1 MPVYSLATSMWPN
14 GVPFDRVIAEV
25 AGAGFTQCELFAS
38 KDLADDRTAGERR
51 GILNQHGVWA
61 RTVHP
66 QIDRV
71 DLAALDDDVRTQSVA
86 TVASCFEPFAE
97 LGGFASILHPSGAVL
112 HPSGGDMRAED
123 QELRI
128 GAFRRSLDTL
138 TARAEQLG
146 IRLACENLQHKGQP
160 RPLCRMEDLRRV
172 VDDYPSTV
180 GICLDTGHANNN
192 GLDPADEARIA
203 GERLIALHMQDT
215 DALEDRHWPPGLGN
229 IDWRRFGA
237 ALTEIGFNG
246 AWTFE
251 VGTGASG
258 PAATAALVRRIAD
271 AWAEGRAPSDLPHT
285 ETAAGFNAL

>member
-1 MPVYSLATSMWPN
+1 MPNYSLATAMWDN
-14 GVPFDRVIAEV
+14 AVPFDRVIADV
-25 AGAGFTQCELFAS
+25 AAAGFTQCELFAS
-38 KDLADDRTAGERR
+38 KDLVDDRTAGQRR
-51 GILNQHGVWA
+51 RILNHHGVWA

-66 QIDRV
+66 QIADV
-71 DLAALDDDVRTQSVA
+71 NLAALDDSVREQAVA
-86 TVASCFEPFAE
+86 TVVSCFEPFAA
-97 LGGFASILHPSGAVL
+97 LGGFAAIVHPSGREV
-112 HPSGGDMRAED
+112 SAED
-123 QELRI
+123 LELHI

-138 TARAEQLG
+138 TAQAESLG
-146 IRLACENLQHKGQP
+146 IRLACENLQLKGQR

-215 DALEDRHWPPGLGN
+215 DAVEDRHWPPGLGTVN
-229 IDWRRFGA
+229 WRRVSA
-237 ALTEIGFNG
+237 ALIDIGFDG

-251 VGTGASG
+251 VGAGVSG

-271 AWAEGRAPSDLPHT
+271 AWAAGRAPSELPQT

>member
-1 MPVYSLATSMWPN
+1 MPVYSLATAMWDSAA
-14 GVPFDRVIAEV
+14 PFDQVIAEL
-25 AGAGFTQCELFAS
+25 AGAGFTQCELLAT

-51 GILNQHGVWA
+51 RILNQHGVWA
-61 RTVHP
+61 RTIHSNLG
-66 QIDRV
+66 V
-71 DLAALDDDVRTQSVA
+71 DLAALDDDVRAQAVASVK
-86 TVASCFEPFAE
+86 SCFEPFAE
-97 LGGFASILHPSGAVL
+97 LGGFAVIVHPSR
-112 HPSGGDMRAED
+112 GDGPAEEM
-123 QELRI
+123 ELRI

-138 TARAEQLG
+138 TARADQLG

-160 RPLCRMEDLRRV
+160 RPLCRMADLRSV

-215 DALEDRHWPPGLGN
+215 DAVEDRHWPPGLGN
-229 IDWRRFGA
+229 IDWRRVSA
-237 ALTEIGFNG
+237 ALIEIGFNG

-251 VGTGASG
+251 LGAGAAG
-258 PAATAALVRRIAD
+258 PAATAALARRIAD
-271 AWAEGRAPSDLPHT
+271 AWAEGRAPSELPHT

>member
-1 MPVYSLATSMWPN
+1 MPVYSLATAMWDSAA
-14 GVPFDRVIAEV
+14 PFDQVIAEL

-38 KDLADDRTAGERR
+38 KQLVDDRTAGERR
-51 GILNQHGVWA
+51 RILNQHGVWA

-66 QIDRV
+66 QIDNV
-71 DLAALDDDVRTQSVA
+71 NLAATDEAVRSGAVA

-97 LGGFASILHPSGAVL
+97 LGGFAAIVHPTGR
-112 HPSGGDMRAED
+112 DIRAED
-123 QELRI
+123 LDLHI

-138 TARAEQLG
+138 TAKAEELG

-215 DALEDRHWPPGLGN
+215 DAVEDRHWPPGLGTVN
-229 IDWRRFGA
+229 WRRVSA
-237 ALTEIGFNG
+237 ALIEIGFDG

-251 VGTGASG
+251 VRAGVSG

-271 AWAEGRAPSDLPHT
+271 AWAAGRAPSELPQT

>member
-1 MPVYSLATSMWPN
+1 MPTYSLATAMWDN
-14 GVPFDRVIAEV
+14 AVPFDRVIADV
-25 AGAGFTQCELFAS
+25 AAAGFTQCELFAS
-38 KDLADDRTAGERR
+38 KDLVDDRTAGQRR
-51 GILNQHGVWA
+51 RILNHHGVWA

-66 QIDRV
+66 QIADV
-71 DLAALDDDVRTQSVA
+71 NLAALDDSVREQAVA
-86 TVASCFEPFAE
+86 TVVSCFEPFAA
-97 LGGFASILHPSGAVL
+97 LGGFAAIVHPSGREV
-112 HPSGGDMRAED
+112 SAED
-123 QELRI
+123 LELHI

-138 TARAEQLG
+138 TAQAEPLG
-146 IRLACENLQHKGQP
+146 IRLACENLQLKGQR

-215 DALEDRHWPPGLGN
+215 DAVEDRHWPPGLGTVN
-229 IDWRRFGA
+229 WRRVSA
-237 ALTEIGFNG
+237 ALIDIGFDG

-251 VGTGASG
+251 VGAGVSG

-271 AWAEGRAPSDLPHT
+271 AWAAGRAPSELPQT

>member
-1 MPVYSLATSMWPN
+1 MPEYSLATAIWPN
-14 GVPFDRVIAEV
+14 GVPFDQVIAEL
-25 AGAGFTQCELFAS
+25 AGAGFRQCELFGP

-51 GILNQHGVWA
+51 AVLNRHGVWV
-61 RTVHP
+61 RTVHS
-66 QIDRV
+66 DLSV
-71 DLAALDDDVRTQSVA
+71 DLAALDDDDRTRAVA
-86 TVASCFEPFAE
+86 AVAACFEPFAE
-97 LGGFASILHPSGAVL
+97 LGGFAVIVHPSGK
-112 HPSGGDMRAED
+112 GDGESRAED
-123 QELRI
+123 LEIRI
-128 GAFRRSLDTL
+128 EAIRRSLDAL
-138 TARAEQLG
+138 TAQAERLG
-146 IRLACENLQHKGQP
+146 IRLACENLQHKGAP
-160 RPLCRMEDLRRV
+160 RPLCRMEELRRV

-237 ALTEIGFNG
+237 ALTEIGFDG

-271 AWAEGRAPSDLPHT
+271 AWAAGRAPSDLPET
-285 ETAAGFNAL
+285 ETAAGFNTLK

>member
-1 MPVYSLATSMWPN
+1 MPNYSLATAMWDN
-14 GVPFDRVIAEV
+14 DVPFDRVIADV
-25 AGAGFTQCELFAS
+25 AAAGFTQCELFAS
-38 KDLADDRTAGERR
+38 KDLVDDRTAGQRR
-51 GILNQHGVWA
+51 RILNQHGVWA

-66 QIDRV
+66 QIADV
-71 DLAALDDDVRTQSVA
+71 NLAALDDSVREQAVA
-86 TVASCFEPFAE
+86 TVASCFEPFAA
-97 LGGFASILHPSGAVL
+97 LGGFAAIVHPSGREV
-112 HPSGGDMRAED
+112 SAED
-123 QELRI
+123 LELHI

-138 TARAEQLG
+138 TAQAESLG
-146 IRLACENLQHKGQP
+146 IRLACENLQLKGQP

-192 GLDPADEARIA
+192 ALDPADEARIA

-215 DALEDRHWPPGLGN
+215 DAVEDRHWPPGLGTVN
-229 IDWRRFGA
+229 WRRVSA
-237 ALTEIGFNG
+237 ALIEIGFDG

-251 VGTGASG
+251 VGAGASG

-271 AWAEGRAPSDLPHT
+271 AWAAGRAPSELPQT

>member
-1 MPVYSLATSMWPN
+1 MPTYSLATAMWDN
-14 GVPFDRVIAEV
+14 AVPFDRVIADV
-25 AGAGFTQCELFAS
+25 AAAGFTQCELFAS
-38 KDLADDRTAGERR
+38 KDLVDDRTAGQRR
-51 GILNQHGVWA
+51 RILNQHGVWA

-66 QIDRV
+66 QIADV
-71 DLAALDDDVRTQSVA
+71 NLAALDDSVREQAVA
-86 TVASCFEPFAE
+86 TVASCFEPFAA
-97 LGGFASILHPSGAVL
+97 LGGFAAIVHPSGREVSADLEL
-112 HPSGGDMRAED
+112 H
-123 QELRI
+123 I

-138 TARAEQLG
+138 TAQAESLG
-146 IRLACENLQHKGQP
+146 IRLACENLQLKGQP

-215 DALEDRHWPPGLGN
+215 DAVEDRHWPPGLGTVN
-229 IDWRRFGA
+229 WRRVSA
-237 ALTEIGFNG
+237 ALIDIGFDG

-251 VGTGASG
+251 VGAGASG

-271 AWAEGRAPSDLPHT
+271 AWAAGRAPSELPQT

>member
-1 MPVYSLATSMWPN
+1 MPEYSLATAIWPN
-14 GVPFDRVIAEV
+14 GVPFDQVIAEL
-25 AGAGFTQCELFAS
+25 AGAGFRQCELFGP
-38 KDLADDRTAGERR
+38 KDLADERTAGERR
-51 GILNQHGVWA
+51 AVLNRHGVWV
-61 RTVHP
+61 RTVHS
-66 QIDRV
+66 DLSV
-71 DLAALDDDVRTQSVA
+71 DLASLDDDDRTRAVA
-86 TVASCFEPFAE
+86 AVASCFEPFAE
-97 LGGFASILHPSGAVL
+97 LGGFAVIVHPSGR
-112 HPSGGDMRAED
+112 GDGESRAED
-123 QELRI
+123 LEIRI
-128 GAFRRSLDTL
+128 DAIRHSMDTL
-138 TARAEQLG
+138 TAQAEALG
-146 IRLACENLQHKGQP
+146 IRLAFENLQHKGAP

-237 ALTEIGFNG
+237 ALTEIGFDG

-271 AWAEGRAPSDLPHT
+271 AWAAGRAPSNLPET
-285 ETAAGFNAL
+285 ETAAGFHTLK